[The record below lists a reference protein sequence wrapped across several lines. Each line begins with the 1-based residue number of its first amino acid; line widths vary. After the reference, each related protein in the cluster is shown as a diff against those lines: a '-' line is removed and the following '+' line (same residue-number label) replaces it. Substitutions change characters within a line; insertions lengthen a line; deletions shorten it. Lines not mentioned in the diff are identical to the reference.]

1 MDRVSM
7 TDSNSVSD
15 VIVLASLARQR
26 RRIQDFIDLRIGEDV
41 LFANQLENAF
51 ASPQRFGSELGG
63 AIVADDGI
71 QRGDSADA

>member
-41 LFANQLENAF
+41 LFANQLENALPGQHGF
-51 ASPQRFGSELGG
+51 FGQLG
-63 AIVADDGI
+63 
-71 QRGDSADA
+71 